1 MSLNALGVSQLN
13 LKAATSAAP
22 VFSYTSGNYAGVS
35 SSRFDEI
42 VGTATLAAGT
52 IAIPLSILD
61 IPSAPVAAACIIEA
75 WQNNSA
81 AGVANFSGAKYVGH
95 ITVAGGPPITS
106 ATLTIN
112 ALADAGTLV
121 GGSVATIAF
130 RVLIPRNV

>member
-22 VFSYTSGNYAGVS
+22 LFSYTSGNYAGVS

-52 IAIPLSILD
+52 IAIPLSALD

-81 AGVANFSGAKYVGH
+81 AGVANFSGAKYVGQ
-95 ITVAGGPPITS
+95 IVFAAGPPAT
-106 ATLTIN
+106 ATLNIN
-112 ALADAGTLV
+112 ALDANGALV
-121 GGSVATIAF
+121 AGSVATIAF

>member
-42 VGTATLAAGT
+42 IGTATLAVGT
-52 IAIPLSILD
+52 IAIPLSALD

-81 AGVANFSGAKYVGH
+81 AGVANFSGAKYVGQ
-95 ITVAGGPPITS
+95 IVFAAGPPAT
-106 ATLTIN
+106 ATLNIN
-112 ALADAGTLV
+112 ALDATGALV
-121 GGSVATIAF
+121 NTSIATIAF

>member
-52 IAIPLSILD
+52 IAIPLSALD

-81 AGVANFSGAKYVGH
+81 AGVANFSGAKYVGQ
-95 ITVAGGPPITS
+95 IVFAAGPPAT
-106 ATLTIN
+106 ATLNIN
-112 ALADAGTLV
+112 ALDATGALV
-121 GGSVATIAF
+121 NTSIATIAF

>member
-22 VFSYTSGNYAGVS
+22 LFSYTSGNYAGVS

-42 VGTATLAAGT
+42 LGTATLAIGT

-61 IPSAPVAAACIIEA
+61 IPSAAVAGACIIEA
-75 WQNNSA
+75 WMNNSA

>member
-42 VGTATLAAGT
+42 IGTATLAIGT

-61 IPSAPVAAACIIEA
+61 IPSAAVAGACIIEA
-75 WQNNSA
+75 WMNNSA

>member
-1 MSLNALGVSQLN
+1 MSLNALGTSQLN

-42 VGTATLAAGT
+42 LGTATLAAGT
-52 IAIPLSILD
+52 IAIPLSALD
-61 IPSAPVAAACIIEA
+61 IPSAAVASACIIEA

-81 AGVANFSGAKYVGH
+81 AGVANFSGAKYVGV
-95 ITVAGGPPITS
+95 IVFAAGPPAT

-121 GGSVATIAF
+121 NTSVATIGF
-130 RVLIPRNV
+130 RVYIPRNV

>member
-42 VGTATLAAGT
+42 IGTATLALGT

-61 IPSAPVAAACIIEA
+61 IPSAAVAGACIIEA
-75 WQNNSA
+75 WMNNSA

-121 GGSVATIAF
+121 NTSIATIAF

>member
-42 VGTATLAAGT
+42 IGTATLALGT

-61 IPSAPVAAACIIEA
+61 IPSAAVAGACIIEA
-75 WQNNSA
+75 WMNNSA